1 MAIRIDYLARETSS
15 NLVRNFSITLA
26 SVITVFVSLTLVGTS
41 LMAQQG
47 VERATQRWQG
57 GIEFIVFMHPTAT
70 QDQIDGLRRDL
81 ESNPQ
86 IQKPV
91 AFVNQQQAYEE
102 FKELF
107 KDSPE
112 MVDAVK
118 PEVLPTSFRVEP
130 VDKNAEVISALTDAY
145 KDKAGVR
152 EVVSATDTIR
162 LIQRF
167 SEFLTLIIL
176 IVALALLATA
186 LLLIFN
192 TIRMAMFARR
202 REIEVMKLVGATNW
216 FIRVPYMAEGLI
228 QGLLG
233 AAVSVIALALFRPV
247 FEGWLPPADQFPIF
261 SGFVPASSDML
272 PIYLLLIVVG
282 SVIGAMGAGIAVTR
296 FLDV

>member
-15 NLVRNFSITLA
+15 NLVRNLSITLA
-26 SVITVFVSLTLVGTS
+26 SVVTVFVSLTLVGTS

-47 VERATQRWQG
+47 VDRATKRWQG
-57 GIEFIVFMHPTAT
+57 GIEFIVFMQPVAT
-70 QDQIDGLRRDL
+70 ESQINELRDDL
-81 ESNPQ
+81 ERNPQ
-86 IQKPV
+86 VQKPV

-107 KDSPE
+107 RDSPE
-112 MVDAVK
+112 MVESVRAD
-118 PEVLPTSFRVEP
+118 VLPTSFRVEP
-130 VDKNAEVISALTDAY
+130 IEKNADVISALSESY
-145 KDKAGVR
+145 KNKAGVR

-162 LIQRF
+162 LIQKF
-167 SEFLTLIIL
+167 SEFLTGIIL
-176 IVALALLATA
+176 VVAAALLITA

-228 QGLLG
+228 QGLAG
-233 AAVSVIALALFRPV
+233 AVVSVIGLAIFRPI
-247 FEGWLPPADQFPIF
+247 FEGWLPPPEQFPIF

-272 PIYLLLIVVG
+272 PIYLLLLVVG
-282 SVIGAMGAGIAVTR
+282 CLVGASGAGIAVTR

>member
-1 MAIRIDYLARETSS
+1 MAIRLDYLARETSS

-26 SVITVFVSLTLVGTS
+26 SIVTVFVSLTLVGTS

-47 VERATQRWQG
+47 VDRATKRWQG

-70 QDQIDGLRRDL
+70 GEQIKGLRDDL
-81 ESNPQ
+81 EANPQ
-86 IQKPV
+86 IDKV
-91 AFVNQQQAYEE
+91 GFVDQNQAYEE
-102 FKELF
+102 FRELF
-107 KDSPE
+107 RDSPE
-112 MVDAVK
+112 MVESVE

-130 VDKNAEVISALTDAY
+130 VDKNADVISALSDSY
-145 KDKAGVR
+145 KNKAGVR

-167 SEFLTLIIL
+167 SEFLTWIIL
-176 IVALALLATA
+176 FVAIALLLTA

-233 AAVSVIALALFRPV
+233 AAVSVVGLAIFRPI

-261 SGFVPASSDML
+261 SGFVPASSDMM
-272 PIYLLLIVVG
+272 PIYLLLMLVG
-282 SVIGAMGAGIAVTR
+282 CLVGASGAGIAVSR

>member
-26 SVITVFVSLTLVGTS
+26 SIVTVFVSLTLVGTS

-47 VERATQRWQG
+47 VDKATQRWQG
-57 GIEFIVFMHPTAT
+57 GIEFIIFMKPTAT
-70 QDQIDGLRRDL
+70 EDQISGLKTDL
-81 ESNPQ
+81 DANVGIES
-86 IQKPV
+86 V
-91 AFVNQQQAYEE
+91 SFVNQQQAYEE
-102 FKELF
+102 FRELF
-107 KDSPE
+107 ADSPE
-112 MVDAVK
+112 MIASVT

-130 VDKNAEVISALTDAY
+130 VDKSAETISALSESY
-145 KDKAGVR
+145 KNRAGVK

-167 SEFLTLIIL
+167 SEFLTGIIL
-176 IVALALLATA
+176 VVAGALLITA

-228 QGLLG
+228 QGLFG
-233 AAVSVIALALFRPV
+233 AIVSIGVLIIFRPI
-247 FEGWLPPADQFPIF
+247 FEGWLPPPDQFPIF
-261 SGFVPASSDML
+261 NEFVPASADML
-272 PIYLLLIVVG
+272 PIYLLLAVVG
-282 SVIGAMGAGIAVTR
+282 CLVGAAGAGIAVSR

>member
-1 MAIRIDYLARETSS
+1 MAIRVDYLARETSA
-15 NLVRNFSITLA
+15 NLVRNISITLA
-26 SVITVFVSLTLVGTS
+26 SIVTVFVSLTLVGTS

-47 VERATQRWQG
+47 VDRATQRWQG
-57 GIEFIVFMHPTAT
+57 GIEFIVFMNPTASG
-70 QDQIDGLRRDL
+70 DQIAGTRSDL
-81 ESNPQ
+81 ENNPQ
-86 IQKPV
+86 VDKV
-91 AFVNQQQAYEE
+91 GYVDQQQAYEE

-107 KDSPE
+107 RDSPE
-112 MVDAVK
+112 MVASVQ
-118 PEVLPTSFRVEP
+118 PEYLPTSFRVEP
-130 VDKNAEVISALTDAY
+130 VDKSADVISALSDSY
-145 KDKAGVR
+145 KNKAGVR

-162 LIQRF
+162 LIQKF
-167 SEFLTLIIL
+167 SEFLTGIIL
-176 IVALALLATA
+176 VVAAALLITA

-228 QGLLG
+228 QGLAG
-233 AAVSVIALALFRPV
+233 AAVSVVGLAVFRPI
-247 FEGWLPPADQFPIF
+247 FEGWLPPPDQFPIF

-282 SVIGAMGAGIAVTR
+282 ALVGAAGAGIAVSR

>member
-15 NLVRNFSITLA
+15 NLVRNFSITVA
-26 SVITVFVSLTLVGTS
+26 SIVTVFVSLTLVGTS

-47 VERATQRWQG
+47 VDRATKRWQG
-57 GIEFIVFMHPTAT
+57 GIEFIIFMKPTAT
-70 QDQIDGLRRDL
+70 PDQIEGLRGDL
-81 ESNPQ
+81 SDNPQ
-86 IQKPV
+86 VEKPV
-91 AFVNQQQAYEE
+91 SFVDQQQAYEE
-102 FKELF
+102 FRELF
-107 KDSPE
+107 ADSPE
-112 MVDAVK
+112 MIETVK

-130 VDKNAEVISALTDAY
+130 VDKSADTISALSEAY
-145 KDKAGVR
+145 KDRAGVK

-167 SEFLTLIIL
+167 SEFLTGIIL
-176 IVALALLATA
+176 VVAGALLITA

-233 AAVSVIALALFRPV
+233 AILSIGGLVIFRPI

-261 SGFVPASSDML
+261 SGFVPASPDMY
-272 PIYLLLIVVG
+272 PIYLLLAVVG
-282 SVIGAMGAGIAVTR
+282 CLVGAAGAGIAVTR

>member
-1 MAIRIDYLARETSS
+1 MAIRIDYLARETSA
-15 NLVRNFSITLA
+15 NLVRNISITLA
-26 SVITVFVSLTLVGTS
+26 SIVTVFVSLTLVGTS

-47 VERATQRWQG
+47 VDRAPQRWQG

-70 QDQIDGLRRDL
+70 REQIDGLKADL
-81 ESNPQ
+81 ENNPQ
-86 IQKPV
+86 VEKV
-91 AFVNQQQAYEE
+91 SYVDQQQAYEE

-107 KDSPE
+107 RDSPE
-112 MVDAVK
+112 MVASVE

-130 VDKNAEVISALTDAY
+130 RDKNADIISALSDGY
-145 KDKAGVR
+145 RNKAGVR

-162 LIQRF
+162 LIQKF
-167 SEFLTLIIL
+167 SEFLTGIIL
-176 IVALALLATA
+176 VVAAALLITA

-228 QGLLG
+228 QGLAG
-233 AAVSVIALALFRPV
+233 AVVSVVGLAFFRPI
-247 FEGWLPPADQFPIF
+247 FEGWLPPPDQFPIF

-272 PIYLLLIVVG
+272 PIYLLLVVVG
-282 SVIGAMGAGIAVTR
+282 ALVGATGAGIAVSR

>member
-26 SVITVFVSLTLVGTS
+26 SIVTVFVSLTLVGTS

-47 VERATQRWQG
+47 VDKATQRWQG
-57 GIEFIVFMHPTAT
+57 GIEFIIFMKPTAT
-70 QDQIDGLRRDL
+70 EDQIAGLKTDL
-81 ESNPQ
+81 DANIGIES
-86 IQKPV
+86 V
-91 AFVNQQQAYEE
+91 SFVNQQQAYEE
-102 FKELF
+102 FRELF
-107 KDSPE
+107 ADSPE
-112 MVDAVK
+112 MIASVT

-130 VDKNAEVISALTDAY
+130 VDKSAETISALSESY
-145 KDKAGVR
+145 KNRAGVK

-167 SEFLTLIIL
+167 SEFLTGIIL
-176 IVALALLATA
+176 VVAGALLITA

-228 QGLLG
+228 QGLFG
-233 AAVSVIALALFRPV
+233 AIVSIGVLIIFRPI
-247 FEGWLPPADQFPIF
+247 FEGWLPPPDQFPIF
-261 SGFVPASSDML
+261 NEFVPASADML
-272 PIYLLLIVVG
+272 PIYLLLAVVG
-282 SVIGAMGAGIAVTR
+282 CLVGAAGAGIAVSR

>member
-70 QDQIDGLRRDL
+70 QYQIDGLRQDL
-81 ESNPQ
+81 EANPQ

-152 EVVSATDTIR
+152 EVVSDTDTIR

-176 IVALALLATA
+176 VVAFALLATA

-272 PIYLLLIVVG
+272 PIYLLLVVVG

>member
-26 SVITVFVSLTLVGTS
+26 SIVTVFVSLTLVGTS

-47 VERATQRWQG
+47 VDRATKRWQG
-57 GIEFIVFMHPTAT
+57 GIEFIVFMNPEAP
-70 QDQIDGLRRDL
+70 QDQIDALRNDL
-81 ESNPQ
+81 NNNPQ
-86 IQKPV
+86 IEN
-91 AFVNQQQAYEE
+91 AAYVNKAQAYDE

-107 KDSPE
+107 RDSPE
-112 MVDAVK
+112 MVEAVDE
-118 PEVLPTSFRVEP
+118 EVLPTSFRVEP
-130 VDKNAEVISALTDAY
+130 VDKSADVISALTDSY
-145 KDKAGVR
+145 KDRVGVR

-167 SEFLTLIIL
+167 SEFLTGIIL
-176 IVALALLATA
+176 VVAAALLLTA

-216 FIRVPYMAEGLI
+216 FIRVPYMAEGLV
-228 QGLLG
+228 QGMLG
-233 AAVSVIALALFRPV
+233 AVVSVAGLAIFRPI

-272 PIYLLLIVVG
+272 PIYLLLMIVGCLVG
-282 SVIGAMGAGIAVTR
+282 AAGAGIAVSR

>member
-26 SVITVFVSLTLVGTS
+26 SIITVFVSLTLVGTS

-47 VERATQRWQG
+47 VDRATQRWQG
-57 GIEFIVFMHPTAT
+57 GIEFIVFMQPTAT
-70 QDQIDGLRRDL
+70 DDQIKGIQDHLAD
-81 ESNPQ
+81 NPG
-86 IQKPV
+86 V
-91 AFVNQQQAYEE
+91 ERASFVNHAQAFEE
-102 FKELF
+102 FKTLF
-107 KDSPE
+107 SDSPDMVENVEPE
-112 MVDAVK
+112 M
-118 PEVLPTSFRVEP
+118 LPTSFRVEP
-130 VDKNAEVISALTDAY
+130 KEKSADVINALSASY
-145 KDKAGVR
+145 KGMAGVR

-167 SEFLTLIIL
+167 SEFLTTIIL
-176 IVALALLATA
+176 VVAVALLATA

-216 FIRVPYMAEGLI
+216 FIRVPYMAEGLV
-228 QGLLG
+228 QGLIG
-233 AAVSVIALALFRPV
+233 AGLSVVGLAIFRPI

-272 PIYLLLIVVG
+272 PIYLLLMLMGCLVG
-282 SVIGAMGAGIAVTR
+282 AAGAGIAVSR

>member
-26 SVITVFVSLTLVGTS
+26 SIVTVFVSLTLVGTS

-47 VERATQRWQG
+47 VDKATQRWQG
-57 GIEFIVFMHPTAT
+57 GIEFIIFMQPVAT
-70 QDQIDGLRRDL
+70 QAQIDGLQTDL
-81 ESNPQ
+81 DNNPQ
-86 IQKPV
+86 IET
-91 AFVNQQQAYEE
+91 ATFVNQQQAYEE

-107 KDSPE
+107 ADSPE
-112 MVDAVK
+112 MVESVK

-130 VDKNAEVISALTDAY
+130 IDKSADTISALSEVY
-145 KDKAGVR
+145 KKRAGVK

-167 SEFLTLIIL
+167 SEFLTGIIL
-176 IVALALLATA
+176 VVAFALLVTA

-233 AAVSVIALALFRPV
+233 AVASIGGLMIFRPI

-261 SGFVPASSDML
+261 NGFVPASTDML
-272 PIYLLLIVVG
+272 PIYLLLAVVG
-282 SVIGAMGAGIAVTR
+282 CLVGAAGAGIAVTR

>member
-15 NLVRNFSITLA
+15 NLVRNISITLA
-26 SVITVFVSLTLVGTS
+26 SIVTVFVSLTLVGTS

-47 VERATQRWQG
+47 VDRATQRWQG

-70 QDQIDGLRRDL
+70 NDQIEGLKNDL
-81 ESNPQ
+81 ENNPQ
-86 IQKPV
+86 V
-91 AFVNQQQAYEE
+91 AKVSYVDQQQAYEE

-107 KDSPE
+107 RDSPE
-112 MVDAVK
+112 MVASVE
-118 PEVLPTSFRVEP
+118 PEVLPTSFRLEP
-130 VDKNAEVISALTDAY
+130 VDKNADIISALSESY

-162 LIQRF
+162 LIQKF
-167 SEFLTLIIL
+167 SEFLTGIIL
-176 IVALALLATA
+176 VVAAALLITA

-228 QGLLG
+228 QGLAG
-233 AAVSVIALALFRPV
+233 AAVSVIGLAIFRPI
-247 FEGWLPPADQFPIF
+247 FEGWLPPPDQFPIF

-272 PIYLLLIVVG
+272 PIYLLLVVVG
-282 SVIGAMGAGIAVTR
+282 ALVGAAGAGIAVSR